1 METVESVIVIGA
13 GPAGLTAAITL
24 ARAGVDCLVFERRPD
39 LSSLPRATVVSTRS
53 MERFRAW
60 GIEDDLR
67 AGGDEVEWL
76 LWVCTTLAD
85 AARGEGVAVGY
96 PTVEQSAII
105 SPTSPACVPQ
115 DHLERVLLR
124 HLRSY
129 PHVRIEMG
137 TNVVDVALDAETVA
151 VTTRNA
157 TSGTQ
162 RVVRARF
169 VIAADGARST
179 VRDLVGL
186 HMRGFEQLHDSLMVQ
201 FRAPLWELVGPH
213 RYGIYTTTAEPNGT
227 FLPAGDGDRWLYGID
242 WDPATHPLAEYPHER
257 LAQLI
262 AASAGQ
268 PDLDI
273 RIERLSTF
281 SFAGQLADRW
291 RTDRV
296 FLAGDA
302 AHRVSPRGGTGMNT
316 AIAGGFDLAWKLAWV
331 LNGWASASLLD
342 TYETERRPLVE
353 HNFNRSIDPAGSRRP
368 VLSELQVDLGGRIP
382 HAWLPDRSTSTLD
395 LVDTGLTLLTAGH
408 HHWQRAAADQDMA
421 VPLAVRELD
430 PTTARSVGILTAGAL
445 LVRPDGVPVSLW
457 QTDHDAT
464 RRLESAIR
472 SMTGASPVGARVRRD
487 VA

>member
-1 METVESVIVIGA
+1 
-13 GPAGLTAAITL
+13 
-24 ARAGVDCLVFERRPD
+24 
-39 LSSLPRATVVSTRS
+39 
-53 MERFRAW
+53 
-60 GIEDDLR
+60 
-67 AGGDEVEWL
+67 
-76 LWVCTTLAD
+76 
-85 AARGEGVAVGY
+85 
-96 PTVEQSAII
+96 
-105 SPTSPACVPQ
+105 
-115 DHLERVLLR
+115 
-124 HLRSY
+124 
-129 PHVRIEMG
+129 MG
-137 TNVVDVALDAETVA
+137 TDVVDVAQDTETVG
-151 VTTRNA
+151 VTMRNV
-157 TSGTQ
+157 TSGKR

-227 FLPAGDGDRWLYGID
+227 FLPAGEGDRWLYGID
-242 WDPATHPLAEYPHER
+242 WDPATHSLADYPHER
-257 LAQLI
+257 LAPLI

-291 RTDRV
+291 RNDRV

-302 AHRVSPRGGTGMNT
+302 AHRVTPRGGTGMNT

-331 LNGWASASLLD
+331 LNEWASESLLD
-342 TYETERRPLVE
+342 TYETERWPLVE

-368 VLSELQVDLGGRIP
+368 VLSELHVDLGGRLP
-382 HAWLPDRSTSTLD
+382 HAWLPDRHTSTLD
-395 LVDTGLTLLTAGH
+395 LVDTGLTLFTAGH
-408 HHWQRAAADQDMA
+408 DRWQRAVADQDLA
-421 VPLAVRELD
+421 VPLTVRGLD
-430 PTTARSVGILTAGAL
+430 PVTARSIGILTAGAL
-445 LVRPDGVPVSLW
+445 LVRPDGAPVGSW

-464 RRLESAIR
+464 ERLDSAIR
-472 SMTGASPVGARVRRD
+472 SLTGASPVGDRVRRD